1 MKRAL
6 PSDTLFQSRLKQRNE
21 IGSEILYIF
30 EVLFVRHM
38 KLYLS
43 YTLSFTRSYKHIYY
57 IYNSYVT
64 LQIQIVKI
72 CAIKKILTKWIIQLT
87 KVSMLT
93 SPLAGSLLQIVTA
106 YVHVYFS
113 SKVR

>member
-6 PSDTLFQSRLKQRNE
+6 PSDTLFQPRLRQRNKS
-21 IGSEILYIF
+21 GSEILYIF
-30 EVLFVRHM
+30 EVLFERHM

-43 YTLSFTRSYKHIYY
+43 YILSFTRYYKNMVYY

-72 CAIKKILTKWIIQLT
+72 YVIKKILTK
-87 KVSMLT
+87 
-93 SPLAGSLLQIVTA
+93 
-106 YVHVYFS
+106 
-113 SKVR
+113 